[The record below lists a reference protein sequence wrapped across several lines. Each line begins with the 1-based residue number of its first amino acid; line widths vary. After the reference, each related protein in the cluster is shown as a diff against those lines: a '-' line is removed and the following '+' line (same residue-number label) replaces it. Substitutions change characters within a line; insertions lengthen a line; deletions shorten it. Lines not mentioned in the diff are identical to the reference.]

1 MLQQIVSL
9 YRPDERHEIE
19 EELEDSETQI
29 AHPEKFKP
37 HKFKGWRSAD
47 LSEIKRLRF

>member
-37 HKFKGWRSAD
+37 HKFKDGD
-47 LSEIKRLRF
+47 PQIYQK